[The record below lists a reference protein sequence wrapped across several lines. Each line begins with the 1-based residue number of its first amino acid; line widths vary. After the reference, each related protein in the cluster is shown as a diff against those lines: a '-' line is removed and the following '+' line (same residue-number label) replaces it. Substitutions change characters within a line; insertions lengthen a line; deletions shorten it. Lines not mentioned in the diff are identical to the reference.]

1 MQQIPFVL
9 RTAQSE
15 DNLLRACILASNI
28 PHAPIIFVFPG
39 FSNPNQS
46 PLKKIEAR
54 FNVNAGLVAINL
66 IERNEYVHR
75 PNASRHFQ

>member
-28 PHAPIIFVFPG
+28 LHAPIIFAFPG
-39 FSNPNQS
+39 FSNPS
-46 PLKKIEAR
+46 
-54 FNVNAGLVAINL
+54 
-66 IERNEYVHR
+66 YVR
-75 PNASRHFQ
+75 MQANCMYGPTSRRLTL